1 MLCIQYADAIYIQ
14 YAGAIRQVRAC
25 GETGTGMKHGR
36 FTSGA
41 QVSCF
46 TASGGTGAVVCCAIP
61 DEDVATGYMGT
72 VMAVKG

>member
-1 MLCIQYADAIYIQ
+1 MLMLYIYIQHADAI
-14 YAGAIRQVRAC
+14 RPVRAC
-25 GETGTGMKHGR
+25 GVTGTGMRYGR

-41 QVSCF
+41 QVSCS